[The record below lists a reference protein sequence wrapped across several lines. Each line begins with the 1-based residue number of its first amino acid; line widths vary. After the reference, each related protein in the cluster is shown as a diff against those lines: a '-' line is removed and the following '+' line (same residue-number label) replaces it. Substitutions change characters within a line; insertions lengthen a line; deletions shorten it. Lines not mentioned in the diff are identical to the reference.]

1 MSTCSIKRIPLG
13 ENIIKSLL
21 EGDLNNMAYTY
32 LPRSQKLTV
41 IKTALEKIDTVNS
54 NYKDAIKTSLEEE
67 LKRLEQRVQNVY
79 YSKVNQDRDVLV
91 DFNNPAIFTPWL
103 NPELNK
109 ILYNNIRSIFT
120 KLTIGDYDGAYPTI
134 CFGDAS
140 LNESIKSLKIN
151 LLNELQSFIGDPS
164 KFYSN
169 FNDEMFYSLYTDSMQ
184 KVLNKLSDFQKNTSF
199 KDSNG
204 IINTPLTSDFK
215 KDFFNAFQNY
225 LILTYFDDFCEAFGV
240 ISLDASEKGRII
252 STEETKYSLDSSTF
266 FNPSFSDD
274 VRQNDGEKT
283 APNFLKNFIT
293 SIKLDNGNYVS
304 WQSLSLIANAL
315 HNIANRDTESLA
327 AKFFKDPSF
336 RNLQDALSSE
346 LVKNESVYKSAEGIL
361 KALTAYNKVFEEKV
375 ATQKDGDI
383 LSEIVSQRNVVA
395 QVIHYITSTSA
406 QIYVE
411 TTDTETVQK
420 TTSKVATSKQAYLS
434 LITSRVRENYLNHAH
449 NLYQVGYVMNSGE
462 SFNQLFSTKVLNNLY
477 QILGISLENIQE
489 TFMDEKNMVK
499 LGSFIS
505 TLQTLYNRYFFHK
518 YIHAEQLDTVI
529 ENFKNQLIN
538 QGEYIEFI
546 NVLIEAVDRNNF
558 KIIDQ
563 NGNTIPGSGI
573 FSHANN
579 FQAAK
584 DAFIEGFG
592 VNAETSNSKESK
604 NILVKNP
611 NLTKPNPQDLSDNF
625 AGHSCYRSDVML
637 ANGVAVSPVL
647 LSANETITLWLTK
660 DFLESGINKGIIY
673 LQAEGYSDKP
683 RLAINAYR
691 INEILKQNTTTQELV
706 DLFYDQTNDYYTKV
720 EAKMVSKWSKII
732 PLLAN
737 PKNVSTQI
745 ASITDVI
752 NFLEQNQTKFEAVH
766 AAGIEIQKSNP
777 KFEFVKDSDFVIDQN
792 DTVGINRAFVLKLA
806 IAKNRTLF
814 NHYYNEQLD
823 HFLEEIKT
831 AKLPIGE
838 KLTKGADVTWEQ
850 IEAIT
855 GVKFDEKS
863 WENFIKDGWSADNQ
877 ITKTV
882 LTRYFAIQALL
893 KDAELQ
899 IGIKHPWCHTT
910 KVANNIT
917 LSDAQA
923 ILNGET
929 DSPAYQKAIEE
940 QQDRLIKGKKRNAAG
955 VVTFTPMYA
964 SQYGVSEEMRIAVCQ
979 FPKYNVANH
988 FGTKEALNPHDGA
1001 TFINPIWSIF
1011 EENSYPGKKYLGSRK
1026 TIGLYISDYS
1036 ITQIKHAEY
1045 TMNNAWIRGTFADTV
1060 TDDAFNGQ
1068 HLMKTMLSPAKITD
1082 NFIQGWKS
1090 AKDNGDN
1097 LSFNPIYYNF
1107 NGIDAYLDEIN
1118 IDDDG
1123 YIEFIWR
1130 NGDTDERISDDF
1142 VLNLFDTNVTV
1153 KQNTEGHQ
1161 VFKLDNIY
1169 QLWCAL
1175 GGAECKSYVNDELVY
1190 ADVNNKMI
1198 ALLIG
1203 TYDTTIK
1210 SKMIAKI
1217 CDAEAVKSGSLGF
1230 NTAQDLKEGK
1240 LFTGLVKVAYFGI
1253 QQDYT
1258 HLAEDSDIPA
1268 LTQVITAIAF
1278 NGNNVQLV
1286 NKAYR
1291 ALGAIVENSLKKF
1304 TDYKSTKDL
1313 ERMLGERLYK
1323 SLKKNSIASNAI
1335 TLVNDF
1341 LKEISEGHDT
1351 ILPVSNAEL
1360 FYKIASDIVSNLN
1373 NETIKQKFKG
1383 IAVIQNPAQGI
1394 VGLYEDA
1401 AGNIYTRTDLI
1412 KKAEKLD
1419 FSQENHLLTTS
1430 EKLDRYFKQNPDL
1443 WQDELLT
1450 SANFYKIAV
1459 GDKIRIG
1466 NAYYEVVPFDT
1477 NGNKISFD
1485 KIKEQ
1490 LNLNNVYK
1498 VHTKQRNLKCHNIT
1512 FQHENGSWDNLFCLA
1527 SAKALATSGLSQENR
1542 LLYKK
1547 WHIANLKL
1555 LQKQIGYYATLAD
1568 FKSQRITHVT
1578 QVKDELGEQV
1588 IPKVHSEFNL
1598 GSHSLS
1604 EVLEQG
1610 AEFFETDIKELLTLK
1625 TKLEKHEIGLA
1636 THGGEIVISN
1646 REITDED
1653 RKKQNVY
1660 IKSEGL
1666 KKTIVDSN
1674 DNFLCYIDSNTDEK
1688 QFCGYLESI
1697 DGKRVLRIITGD
1709 TTAITNSNSYIA
1721 KCVAAIDNGGEK
1733 VIQAVYSN
1741 GSNENILITSKNQ
1754 KLFAVYGKYNHS
1766 VRGDNLD
1773 QSVKSL
1779 AEAKYNSFLLTLKT
1793 ISARIPSQSFQSF
1806 LATKTVAF
1814 TEDNFNNGYMN
1825 IWEMWF
1831 QGSDFDIDK
1840 AYTLLFDVSKNGLI
1854 QGNIF
1859 TDYTNSDNIEKSL
1872 QLSAG
1877 EYNLQLTKDTDSEF
1891 DQILQKCGIDG
1902 NSRTWEVLNARTDK
1916 YDLIEKIIQ
1925 ELNTRGTVTYNAND
1939 DTALISMF
1947 INYTHNNSRG
1957 FKNKIAEVILAQSSN
1972 LENLESSEQPMSAEN
1987 IKHAIDT
1994 AYKKKEKTKTTAV
2007 KPTYYEWD
2015 PFTIARI
2022 QYDNSMGKQD
2032 VGIAANGVKAAG
2044 ALQQYYNERYET
2056 IEGTLRK
2063 AFRLDLDFSV
2073 DGDSTHSGKYSF
2085 CRLANTVLS
2094 KESFN
2099 ALFDKEYGENQHP
2112 DQELFNQ
2119 LKSGQ
2124 EVKDLTEHQSK
2135 IKAAFNIYKS
2145 EFGKAP
2151 EDLKTLLYYAIN
2163 FEDNVADNLSV
2174 FISLATDNAKELQL
2188 ARIYGTP
2195 DLLSIPLAMLT
2206 LGIDVQSVMDIC
2218 VKYLGRVAEE
2228 LETNRFVGKRKDVR
2242 DVIKESKTL
2251 PGNVQESL
2259 LKIYDFA
2266 QELRTVTSFFKVN
2279 QGVETRYAK
2288 LKAWFDDLTLSR
2300 ARIAKAKGIKGEDF
2314 KQPFDILRFFD
2325 EADYRQKIIDQ
2336 YEELKEVINIAELI
2350 NDSPHFRAQLR
2361 ATAKL
2366 IKQFES
2372 ISGKAFLSNQ
2382 IITNS
2387 NVDIKKRTDSE
2398 ILNSQS
2404 FRLIDD
2410 WVIGQYLR
2418 SNEKFQFA
2426 VSSAQDNWNILHRYG
2441 PTAVIN
2447 LSSSTGIRA
2456 FVDLVNAL
2464 IPKLQEVYKDNMFL
2478 KSLISKVD
2486 KSTGQMYFDFNVDPY
2501 ATKNDDSLKELYAT
2515 AITQFDYIR
2524 KQSSG
2529 IRSIDGTLFNIGELL
2544 YVYGIITSKG
2554 KTTGMKTITNIAK
2567 NSSTL
2572 KQGIEKVY
2580 DDLDQLLKLSQSS
2593 NSEGEKAKETL
2604 KNISE
2609 FLTPYL
2615 EALYNKSTV
2624 TIQDPEEEDINY
2636 VLDIQGEWLATLS
2649 KSANFNSE
2657 LNSNQLAKYLKSQH
2671 VLCDININKT
2681 SNNELAIEVTHTGLN
2696 GITNI
2701 LKLSVDVQD
2710 SNSLQS
2716 DEISLISNKVQEF
2729 IDNCAPYLEQEL
2741 QEALSQSKSLSDVLT
2756 EISISYTPKYDFL
2769 KKLFNENYTFLP
2781 NLQSRVNYITKID
2794 DKFLFVID
2802 PSLFSSYDDTNDPE
2816 MSMLDLFLQ
2825 KKALDNQKGISE
2837 AARVN
2842 VLLTSHKEDFGIR
2855 TDNEFKKLQKNY
2867 IEYLEANS
2875 EIDEV
2880 KIKALDTVYKYEN
2893 VILSGHKELYYIN
2906 VDNNSKLEVG
2916 DLVLDKDSNREYMYV
2931 TDTRQGKPVFV
2942 AIDGARIVTTAI
2954 TPISIKKLITA
2965 PNTIIKFLQSNIEYN
2980 DSTESKS
2987 LKSIYPGCQ
2996 FINPRNG
3003 NLIGTVTDV
3012 LIKKINDKIYHR
3024 VIAETSGHET
3034 LVFDRIDDGTWT
3046 GTNITTGAIPYSNIA
3061 GDTNMTVKVP
3071 KTFIMN
3077 ESTQPEITN
3086 TNKVFKYLLNNLQS
3100 GFIVKQ
3106 VDNQGRVIFNGRV
3119 LTVNG
3124 DKVVTNNGEVEKDKI
3139 TSIQYNNNSDFFN
3152 HVKPILIGFR
3162 QNTDPT
3168 NRNNPDN
3175 FANDKTRI
3183 WHPEFS
3189 NGYSVINKVDLS
3201 SKVWGLGNTSKYDMF
3216 VIAGL
3221 TETKSPKVD
3230 CLGLKQQIPVTKNS
3244 IQVGDYI
3251 EEHVNN
3257 TTTIYKVLN
3266 KDPKGNL
3273 IVEYVSYLLTPLS
3286 DSRPKNYKDLTFYKD
3301 SELNSQKGITIKTEQ
3316 ELINQQAVK
3325 LQEKTNGEFTTYNTL
3340 KNSLIKVER
3349 SDLEICNDVIDA
3361 IQKATNLPV
3370 IVNTTDEAVDSKG
3383 KKIFAKATD
3392 QGITIYVKNKKPKE
3406 SISNYILNQCAHE
3419 FTHMLLY
3426 SVKAQSPETYLE
3438 IVRWARQDL
3447 KKDPE
3452 KFSAEDIREAEEHVV
3467 HLIQESYNSIDDKSF
3482 DNIKE
3487 VIQQQFARIFNLRI
3501 SEMNTLAN
3509 DSNQKRHETGINMQ
3523 YSLKDMLESYQSNF
3537 IAETTTN
3544 YSMDSFKNQML
3555 SNKILS
3561 EIEMIC

>member
-1 MSTCSIKRIPLG
+1 MSTCSIKRIPQG
-13 ENIIKSLL
+13 EDVIKSLL
-21 EGDLNNMAYTY
+21 TTGDLNNMAYTY
-32 LPRSQKLTV
+32 LSRSQKLTV
-41 IKTALEKIDTVNS
+41 IRTALEKIDTVDPNF
-54 NYKDAIKTSLEEE
+54 KDYFKTSFEKE

-91 DFNNPAIFTPWL
+91 DFNNPSIFTPWL

-120 KLTIGDYDGAYPTI
+120 KLTIGDYEGAVPTI

-140 LNESIKSLKIN
+140 LNKSIKSLKIR
-151 LLNELQSFIGDPS
+151 LLNELQSFIGDS
-164 KFYSN
+164 NKFYSS
-169 FNDEMFYSLYTDSMQ
+169 FTDEMFYSLYTDSMQ
-184 KVLNKLSDFQKNTSF
+184 KVLIKLSNFQKDTSS

-204 IINTPLTSDFK
+204 IINSPLTQDFK

-315 HNIANRDTESLA
+315 HNIANRDTEGPA
-327 AKFFKDPSF
+327 VTFFKKPNF
-336 RNLQDALSSE
+336 KTLQNALSNE
-346 LVKNESVYKSAEGIL
+346 VVQNESVQNSAVAIL
-361 KALTAYNKVFEEKV
+361 NALRAYNQVFEREV
-375 ATQKDGDI
+375 ISQKDGDI
-383 LSEIVSQRNVVA
+383 LLEITSQRDVVD

-406 QIYVE
+406 QVYVE

-420 TTSKVATSKQAYLS
+420 STNKIATSKQAYLS

-518 YIHAEQLDTVI
+518 HIPAKQLDAVI
-529 ENFKNQLIN
+529 ENFKNQLVN

-546 NVLIEAVDRNNF
+546 NVLIAAVDRNNV

-592 VNAETSNSKESK
+592 ANAETSNSKDSK
-604 NILVKNP
+604 NILVTNP
-611 NLTKPNPQDLSDNF
+611 NLTKPNSQDLSDNF

-647 LSANETITLWLTK
+647 LSANETMTLWLTK

-706 DLFYDQTNDYYTKV
+706 DLFYEQTNDYYTKV
-720 EAKMVSKWSKII
+720 ETKMVNKWSKII
-732 PLLAN
+732 PLLPN
-737 PKNVSTQI
+737 SKKVNTMIS
-745 ASITDVI
+745 SITDVI
-752 NFLEQNQTKFEAVH
+752 NFLEKNQTKFEDVH
-766 AAGIEIQKSNP
+766 AACIEIQKSNST
-777 KFEFVKDSDFVIDQN
+777 FEFVKDSDFIIAKD

-806 IAKNRTLF
+806 IATNQNLF
-814 NHYYNEQLD
+814 NHYYNEQLN

-863 WENFIKDGWSADNQ
+863 WEKFIKDGWSADNQ
-877 ITKTV
+877 TTKTV
-882 LTRYFAIQALL
+882 LTRYFAVQALL

-910 KVANNIT
+910 KVDNNIT
-917 LSDAQA
+917 LSDAQS
-923 ILNGET
+923 ILNGDFNST
-929 DSPAYQKAIEE
+929 AYQEAIEE

-964 SQYGVSEEMRIAVCQ
+964 SQYGVSSEMRIAVCQ

-1068 HLMKTMLSPAKITD
+1068 HLMKTMLSPAKLT
-1082 NFIQGWKS
+1082 NEFISGWRN
-1090 AKDNGDN
+1090 AKQNGNN

-1118 IDDDG
+1118 IDDGG

-1142 VLNLFDTNVTV
+1142 VLNLFDTDVTV
-1153 KQNTEGHQ
+1153 KNNTKGHQ

-1198 ALLIG
+1198 ATLIG
-1203 TYDTTIK
+1203 AYDTRIK
-1210 SKMIAKI
+1210 SQMIAKI
-1217 CDAEAVKSGSLGF
+1217 CDAESVKSGSLGF

-1291 ALGAIVENSLKKF
+1291 ALGTIVENSLKKF
-1304 TDYKSTKDL
+1304 TEYKSTKDL

-1341 LKEISEGHDT
+1341 LKEISEGHDA

-1360 FYKIASDIVSNLN
+1360 FYKIASDIISNLN

-1430 EKLDRYFKQNPDL
+1430 EKLDRYFKQNPNL

-1459 GDKIRIG
+1459 GDKVKIG
-1466 NAYYEVVPFDT
+1466 NTYYEVVPFDT

-1490 LNLNNVYK
+1490 LKSGKVYK

-1512 FQHENGSWDNLFCLA
+1512 FQHQNGSWDNLFCLA
-1527 SAKALATSGLSQENR
+1527 SAKALATSGLSQEDR

-1568 FKSQRITHVT
+1568 FKSSKVTNVT

-1646 REITDED
+1646 RKITDED
-1653 RKKQNVY
+1653 RKRQNVY
-1660 IKSEGL
+1660 VKPEGL

-1688 QFCGYLESI
+1688 QFCGYLESV
-1697 DGKRVLRIITGD
+1697 DGKRVLRIITND
-1709 TTAITNSNSYIA
+1709 STAITNSNSYIA

-1741 GSNENILITSKNQ
+1741 GSDENVLITSKNK
-1754 KLFAVYGKYNHS
+1754 KLFDVYGKYNHS
-1766 VRGDNLD
+1766 IRGNDFD

-1779 AEAKYNSFLLTLKT
+1779 AEAKFNSFLLTLKT

-1877 EYNLQLTKDTDSEF
+1877 EYNLQLTNDANSEF
-1891 DQILQKCGIDG
+1891 DQILQKCGIDV
-1902 NSRTWEVLNARTDK
+1902 NSRTWEALNARTDK
-1916 YDLIEKIIQ
+1916 YDLIEKVIQ
-1925 ELNTRGTVTYNAND
+1925 ELNTRGTVTYNNND
-1939 DTALISMF
+1939 DAALVSMF

-1987 IKHAIDT
+1987 IKRAINT
-1994 AYKKKEKTKTTAV
+1994 AYKKKETTKTTAV
-2007 KPTYYEWD
+2007 KSTYYEWD

-2056 IEGTLRK
+2056 IDGTLHK

-2073 DGDSTHSGKYSF
+2073 KGDSTHSGKYSF

-2099 ALFDKEYGENQHP
+2099 ALFDKEYGSNPHP
-2112 DQELFNQ
+2112 DQELFDQ

-2124 EVKDLTEHQSK
+2124 DVKDLTEHQSK

-2145 EFGKAP
+2145 EFNKAP

-2228 LETNRFVGKRKDVR
+2228 LETNRFIGKRKDVR

-2251 PGNVQESL
+2251 PGNVQASL

-2300 ARIAKAKGIKGEDF
+2300 ARIAKAKGINGEGF

-2325 EADYRQKIIDQ
+2325 EADYRQEIINQ

-2387 NVDIKKRTDSE
+2387 NVNIKKRTDSE

-2456 FVDLVNAL
+2456 FVNLVNAL

-2501 ATKNDDSLKELYAT
+2501 ATKNDDSLKELYAA

-2567 NSSTL
+2567 NSPIL

-2593 NSEGEKAKETL
+2593 TEEGVKAKETL
-2604 KNISE
+2604 KNIFE

-2615 EALYNKSTV
+2615 EALYNKSTA
-2624 TIQDPEEEDINY
+2624 TIQDPEEEGVNY
-2636 VLDIQGEWLATLS
+2636 ALDIQGEWLATLS
-2649 KSANFNSE
+2649 KSASFNSE
-2657 LNSNQLAKYLKSQH
+2657 LNINQLTRYLKSQH

-2681 SNNELAIEVTHTGLN
+2681 SNNELAIEVIHTGLN
-2696 GITNI
+2696 GITNV

-2710 SNSLQS
+2710 SDSLQS

-2741 QEALSQSKSLSDVLT
+2741 QEALSRSRSLQDVLT
-2756 EISISYTPKYDFL
+2756 ENSISYTPSNNFL
-2769 KKLFNENYTFLP
+2769 KELFSGKYAFLP
-2781 NLQSRVNYITKID
+2781 KGSGVNYITKID

-2802 PSLFSSYDDTNDPE
+2802 PTLFSSYNETTTPE

-2842 VLLTSHKEDFGIR
+2842 VLLTSHKEDFGIK
-2855 TDNEFKKLQKNY
+2855 TDAEFKKLQKDY

-2880 KIKALDTVYKYEN
+2880 KIKALYTVYKYEN
-2893 VILSGHKELYYIN
+2893 VILSGHKELYYVN

-2916 DLVLDKDSNREYMYV
+2916 DLVLDGKSNREYMYV
-2931 TDTRQGKPVFV
+2931 TDTRQGKPVFA
-2942 AIDGARIVTTAI
+2942 AIDGARTVTTVI

-2980 DSTESKS
+2980 DSTESKP
-2987 LKSIYPGCQ
+2987 LKSVYPGCQ
-2996 FINPRNG
+2996 FINSKNG
-3003 NLIGTVTDV
+3003 NLVGTVTDV
-3012 LIKKINDKIYHR
+3012 LIKKINGKIYHR
-3024 VIAETSGHET
+3024 IIAETSRHET
-3034 LVFDRIDDGTWT
+3034 LVFDRIDNGGWT

-3086 TNKVFKYLLNNLQS
+3086 TNKVFEYLLNNLQS

-3119 LTVNG
+3119 LTVN
-3124 DKVVTNNGEVEKDKI
+3124 DNKVVTNNGEIEKDKI

-3152 HVKPILIGFR
+3152 HVKPVLIGFR

-3168 NRNNPDN
+3168 NKNNPDN
-3175 FANDKTRI
+3175 FATNATRI

-3201 SKVWGLGNTSKYDMF
+3201 SKVQGAKSISKYDMF
-3216 VIAGL
+3216 VVAGL
-3221 TETKSPKVD
+3221 TETGGPKVD

-3251 EEHVNN
+3251 EEHVDN

-3266 KDPKGNL
+3266 KGNDGNL
-3273 IVEYVSYLLTPLS
+3273 VVEYVSYSLS
-3286 DSRPKNYKDLTFYKD
+3286 ALEGARPKDYKSLTFYKD
-3301 SELNSQKGITIKTEQ
+3301 SELNSQKGITVKTE
-3316 ELINQQAVK
+3316 EDLINQKAVK
-3325 LQEKTNGEFTTYNTL
+3325 LQEKTNGEFTTYDTL
-3340 KNSLIKVER
+3340 KNNLTKVER

-3370 IVNTTDEAVDSKG
+3370 IVDTTTEALDSNG
-3383 KKIFAKATD
+3383 KKIFAKAAD

-3447 KKDPE
+3447 GKAPRD
-3452 KFSAEDIREAEEHVV
+3452 FSADDIREAEEHVV
-3467 HLIQESYNSIDDKSF
+3467 HLIQNSYNEIDDKSF
-3482 DNIKE
+3482 DSIKS
-3487 VIQQQFARIFNLRI
+3487 VIQQQFAQIFGLRI
-3501 SEMNTLAN
+3501 STINNLVNNIDKA
-3509 DSNQKRHETGINMQ
+3509 KREIGMNMQ
-3523 YSLKDMLESYQSNF
+3523 YSLKDMLESYESDF

-3561 EIEMIC
+3561 EIKMIC